1 MDNPPDARGFH
12 FDSKQD
18 GARRFFRAYRFPS
31 RSKHAQEDKGD
42 GNDSIWAVVSGTVKT
57 YGLTPDYVL
66 YEMSYANVMLYSAV
80 IPEYRSKAKGGQRRK
95 GKKDDMVIN
104 ADDPRNRDI
113 YLKFVKSR

>member
-1 MDNPPDARGFH
+1 MDNPSDARGVH
-12 FDSKQD
+12 FDSQQD
-18 GARRFFRAYRFPS
+18 GTCRFFRAYRFPS
-31 RSKHAQEDKGD
+31 RSKHAQEDEGD

-66 YEMSYANVMLYSAV
+66 YEMSYANLMLYSAV
-80 IPEYRSKAKGGQRRK
+80 IPEYRSKTKGGQGRK